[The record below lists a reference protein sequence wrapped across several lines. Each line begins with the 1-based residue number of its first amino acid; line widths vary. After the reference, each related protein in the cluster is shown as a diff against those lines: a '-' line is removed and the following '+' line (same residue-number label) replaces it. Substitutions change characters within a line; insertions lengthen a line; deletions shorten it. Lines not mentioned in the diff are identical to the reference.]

1 MRFFNSVRNLLVSW
15 IGQAFIVIAT
25 FVTRYFFVFALGA
38 QGKEYLGISGLFSN
52 ILSVLSLAELGIG
65 LAISY
70 SLFRPLE
77 ENDTETVKSIMHL
90 FKGIYYGVG
99 LFILVAGALLC
110 PFLEYFIKE
119 IPADITIQQ
128 IRVYFLLYVGN
139 IGISYFFSY
148 KATLLIADQ
157 KKYIDQ
163 INYCFWFTCLN
174 VTQIIF
180 LILKPDYFIYL
191 ALQIVFTLFQNVC
204 ISYIA
209 DKKYPFLKDRN
220 VQPVKREVGN
230 TIKKNTFAMI
240 FQKLGNIVVNATD
253 NIVLSKFMGLAIVG
267 VYTNYYSVLNAVNML
282 VSQLFSAI
290 ASSVGNYNVT
300 ASEKE
305 VEDVFQKALFVNF
318 WAYGVATT
326 CLFCALNP
334 LIIIWL
340 GKDYILPLNIVLVL
354 CINFYLNGM
363 RQSVVNF
370 RNAMGIYWQ
379 DKMKPIVEAVINLS
393 VSVVLVIR
401 YGTVGVFI
409 GTTVSI
415 IAVTCWW
422 EPHTLYRYGF
432 KCSMKYYYKKY
443 IKYLITSMVVFG
455 ITAVVVQ
462 NMNYEGIVDLLM
474 KGMTGLIITNL
485 VYIIIYAKTKEFQEL
500 LKYVLQLKIQ
510 LQKRKESQ

>member
-1 MRFFNSVRNLLVSW
+1 MRFFNSVRNLFASW

-25 FVTRYFFVFALGA
+25 FVTRYFFVMTL
-38 QGKEYLGISGLFSN
+38 GKEYLGISGLFSN

-70 SLFRPLE
+70 SLFKPLQ

-90 FKGIYYGVG
+90 FKSIYYCVG
-99 LFILVAGALLC
+99 IFIFATGALLC

-119 IPADITIQQ
+119 IPADMDMQQ
-128 IRVYFLLYVGN
+128 IRVYFLLYVAN
-139 IGISYFFSY
+139 IGIAYFFSY

-157 KKYIDQ
+157 KKYLDEL
-163 INYCFWFTCLN
+163 NYCFWFTCLN
-174 VTQIIF
+174 ITQIIF
-180 LILKPDYFIYL
+180 LMVKPDYFIYL
-191 ALQIVFTLFQNVC
+191 VLQIVFTLFQNIC

-209 DKKYPFLKDRN
+209 DKRYPYLKDKEVR
-220 VQPVKREVGN
+220 PVEIEVRN

-253 NIVLSKFMGLAIVG
+253 NIVLSKFMGLVVVG
-267 VYTNYYSVLNAVNML
+267 VYANYYSVLNAINML

-290 ASSVGNYNVT
+290 VSSVGNYNVT

-305 VEDVFQKALFVNF
+305 VENVFQKALFVNF
-318 WAYGVATT
+318 WAYGVTTT

-334 LIIIWL
+334 LIIVWL
-340 GKDYILPLNIVLVL
+340 GEDYILPMNIILIL
-354 CINFYLNGM
+354 CINFYLSGM

-379 DKMKPIVEAVINLS
+379 DKMKPVAEAIINLS
-393 VSVVLVIR
+393 VSVILVLR
-401 YGTVGVFI
+401 YGTIGVFI

-432 KCSMKYYYKKY
+432 KCSMNDYYTKY
-443 IKYLITSMVVFG
+443 IKYLLTVIIAFAGTAAIVGRITYGG
-455 ITAVVVQ
+455 IAGLIT
-462 NMNYEGIVDLLM
+462 
-474 KGMTGLIITNL
+474 KGMVGLIITNL
-485 VYIIIYAKTKEFQEL
+485 IYILIYGRTKEFREL
-500 LKYVLQLKIQ
+500 CKYVMQLKTQ
-510 LQKRKESQ
+510 LKKGK

>member
-25 FVTRYFFVFALGA
+25 FTTRYFFVLALGA

-70 SLFRPLE
+70 SLFRPLQ

-90 FKGIYYGVG
+90 FKSIYYGVG
-99 LFILVAGALLC
+99 IFILTAGALLC
-110 PFLEYFIKE
+110 SFLEHFIKE
-119 IPADITIQQ
+119 IPADIPIQQ

-157 KKYIDQ
+157 KKYIDEL
-163 INYCFWFTCLN
+163 NYCFWFTCLN

-180 LILKPDYFIYL
+180 LIVKPDYFIYL
-191 ALQIVFTLFQNVC
+191 ALQIVFTLFQNLC

-209 DKKYPFLKDRN
+209 DKKYPFLKDKN
-220 VQPVKREVGN
+220 VQPVKREISN

-253 NIVLSKFMGLAIVG
+253 NIVLSKFMGLVVVG
-267 VYTNYYSVLNAVNML
+267 VYANYYSVLNAINML

-290 ASSVGNYNVT
+290 VSSVGNYNVT

-305 VEDVFQKALFVNF
+305 VENIFQKALFVNF
-318 WAYGVATT
+318 WAYGVAAT
-326 CLFCALNP
+326 CLYCAVNP
-334 LIIIWL
+334 LITVWL
-340 GKDYILPLNIVLVL
+340 AEDYILPLNIILVL
-354 CINFYLNGM
+354 CINFYLSGM

-379 DKMKPIVEAVINLS
+379 DKLKPIVEAAINLL
-393 VSVVLVIR
+393 VSVALVMR
-401 YGTVGVFI
+401 YGTIGVFI

-432 KCSMKYYYKKY
+432 KCSMKYYYTKY
-443 IKYLITSMVVFG
+443 IKYFITAASAFV
-455 ITAVVVQ
+455 ITAVITQ
-462 NMNYEGIVDLLM
+462 NINYKGIADLLI
-474 KGMTGLIITNL
+474 KGIIGFIITNL
-485 VYIIIYAKTKEFQEL
+485 IYIIIYARTKEFQEL
-500 LKYVLQLKIQ
+500 LSYVWRLREQ
-510 LQKRKESQ
+510 LQKGKEKE